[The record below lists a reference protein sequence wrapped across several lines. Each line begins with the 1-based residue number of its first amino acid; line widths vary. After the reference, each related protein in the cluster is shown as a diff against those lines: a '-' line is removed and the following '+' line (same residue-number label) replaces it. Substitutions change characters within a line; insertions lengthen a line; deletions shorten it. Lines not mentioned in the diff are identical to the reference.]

1 MFNHFNPIESF
12 YIQLQNMSS
21 LTPIHHRAK
30 LVPGELMAEKKNKSH
45 RKKSSNG
52 SSSRSKS
59 PLQRLALDIANP
71 ALFECISQDS
81 IFMRHLGEQFASAL
95 ADGKIETALAMLAGC
110 PALARLP
117 CKKALFSALH
127 WSCASVALAPA
138 TRALLLLGCDPLG
151 YPGEYPN
158 DVERASNTP
167 LRWAI
172 SSGNLPSLSAL
183 LAAGAKPDINDLY
196 EACRNAEGACAI
208 AIMTAAPHL
217 NPFEPTGQ
225 AGLNCHQALIDA
237 AESTRNPF
245 NESRLLIDEA
255 LSDFESWALE
265 RALVGDGDAGN
276 GRQTRRL

>member
-1 MFNHFNPIESF
+1 
-12 YIQLQNMSS
+12 MSS
-21 LTPIHHRAK
+21 LTPPHRRAK
-30 LVPGELMAEKKNKSH
+30 LWRGETMAENKKKSH
-45 RKKSSNG
+45 RKSATKG
-52 SSSRSKS
+52 SSSRKKS

-110 PALARLP
+110 PSLARLP

-183 LAAGAKPDINDLY
+183 LAAGAQPDINDLY
-196 EACRNAEGACAI
+196 EACRNAEGSCAI
-208 AIMTAAPHL
+208 AIMAAAPHL
-217 NPFEPTGQ
+217 NPFEPTGHG
-225 AGLNCHQALIDA
+225 GLNCYQALIDA

-255 LSDFESWALE
+255 LSSFESWALDHS
-265 RALVGDGDAGN
+265 LISDDDAGK
-276 GRQTRRL
+276 GRQNHRL